1 MLKTILITGCNR
13 GIGLCLTQKL
23 LEDTDNVVIGTTR
36 SDTKTLLALK
46 DAHRDRLH
54 IIQMDVK
61 IEKSVKDAFTQIS
74 SICTGLD
81 AIINNAGYAPDKTK
95 KAENVT
101 RSDMMDAFE
110 INALGPLLVIQ
121 QSLPLLR
128 KGVMK
133 KIINVSS
140 LLGSHEMN
148 PGRQVAYSTAKC
160 ALGMITNV
168 FAKELANE
176 GFTVVAVHPGTVATD
191 MRPDLKLPGA
201 MPHIQPEE
209 SAESILSN
217 VVFAKGNLNGRFVAW
232 NGEAMPW

>member
-1 MLKTILITGCNR
+1 MAKTILITGCNR
-13 GIGLCLTQKL
+13 GIGLSLTQKL
-23 LEDTDNVVIGTTR
+23 LKDTDNIVIGTTR
-36 SDTKTLLALK
+36 SDTKTVLDLK
-46 DAHRDRLH
+46 EAHHDRLY
-54 IIQMDVK
+54 IIQMDVA
-61 IEKSVKDAFTQIS
+61 IEKSAKDAFTEIS
-74 SICTGLD
+74 NICTGLD
-81 AIINNAGYAPDKTK
+81 VIINNAGYAPDKTK
-95 KAENVT
+95 KAENVP

-128 KGVMK
+128 KGEMK
-133 KIINVSS
+133 KIINISS

-176 GFTVVAVHPGTVATD
+176 GFTVIAVHPGTVATD

-201 MPHIQPEE
+201 MSHIQLEE
-209 SAESILSN
+209 SAEGILSN
-217 VVFAKGNLNGRFVAW
+217 VVFAKENLNGQFVTW
-232 NGEAMPW
+232 NGETMPW